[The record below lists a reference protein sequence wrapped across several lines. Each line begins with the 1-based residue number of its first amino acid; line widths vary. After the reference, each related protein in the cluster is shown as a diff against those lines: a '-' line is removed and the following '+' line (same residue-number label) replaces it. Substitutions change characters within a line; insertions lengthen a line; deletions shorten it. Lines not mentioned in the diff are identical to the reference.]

1 MIRQGMEDVRWECV
15 WWGMG
20 YVWDWEWEMCEMG
33 DGRYVRWG
41 MGNVRWGMGEV
52 WEHCCCCCHG
62 LVEHCLLSVLG
73 FASIGIGICWCWV
86 GICWCCVCCH
96 WPWQELWVVGAVSVG
111 VGVRLIHHPSPPC
124 HLSPIHCPSPIHHP
138 SPIRCPSL
146 IHHLSPLII
155 CCGCGVGWCY
165 MVWQQRVSRRLTEV
179 AWGPDYV
186 CGGRT
191 RGGWYR

>member
-1 MIRQGMEDVRWECV
+1 
-15 WWGMG
+15 MG
-20 YVWDWEWEMCEMG
+20 HGKCEMG
-33 DGRYVRWG
+33 NGRSVRA
-41 MGNVRWGMGEV
+41 
-52 WEHCCCCCHG
+52 
-62 LVEHCLLSVLG
+62 LLLLLSWASGTLLVHQCWGLLALALA
-73 FASIGIGICWCWV
+73 FAGVGIGVEVCWCWV

-96 WPWQELWVVGAVSVG
+96 WHWQELWVVGAVSVG
-111 VGVRLIHHPSPPC
+111 VGVRLIHHPSPTC

-186 CGGRT
+186 CGGQT
-191 RGGWYR
+191 RGGQY